1 MLVEPLVSGTTARP
15 MKQEKN
21 PITSIS
27 ITKVVCTV
35 DMFPM
40 NCLYQYLHRQE
51 AKKLAKLNKKQKNHL
66 YKLYLSLKLP
76 GYWLQQAVFLK
87 IYFLLPLQRF
97 NWRCYSFAFLLTDR
111 SIIPKVLR
119 EFKEIIIF
127 KTKNR
132 SFIIF
137 TMYNLLDNSK
147 GVRPFTNIWIWLLL
161 LPLFFSATNVASI
174 CNFTSS
180 VQIWL

>member
-1 MLVEPLVSGTTARP
+1 
-15 MKQEKN
+15 
-21 PITSIS
+21 
-27 ITKVVCTV
+27 
-35 DMFPM
+35 MFPM

-51 AKKLAKLNKKQKNHL
+51 AKKLAKLNKKTKNHL
-66 YKLYLSLKLP
+66 YKLYLSHKLP
-76 GYWLQQAVFLK
+76 GYWLQQLVFLK
-87 IYFLLPLQRF
+87 IYFLLPLQCF

-111 SIIPKVLR
+111 SINSKVLR

-147 GVRPFTNIWIWLLL
+147 GARPLKNFEYGCGCYHC
-161 LPLFFSATNVASI
+161 FSQPPMLQVSAISHLQ
-174 CNFTSS
+174 FRSGFKG
-180 VQIWL
+180 